1 MAGNILNVRGRELP
15 RTVFL
20 KSDAN
25 DPDPLREFE
34 VTVPELFRLVKR
46 TTGRTL
52 FIRAGWFAHSI
63 DQNGVESGK
72 ARGWEISGNVEVP
85 KRIALRFLESAY
97 SERART
103 LVYARVTFSNNCFF
117 IGG

>member
-1 MAGNILNVRGRELP
+1 MAGNVLNVKGRELP
-15 RTVFL
+15 RMSLYATPTEE
-20 KSDAN
+20 A
-25 DPDPLREFE
+25 DPLREFE

-46 TTGRTL
+46 TRGRTI
-52 FIRAGWFAHSI
+52 FVRAGWFAHCI

-72 ARGWEISGNVEVP
+72 ARGWDISGNVEVP
-85 KRIALRFLESAY
+85 KRIALRFIENAY